1 VQRELLHQVTGV
13 QALHVARDGFGALG
27 HGTVDPDADG
37 GGAAALQVGSE
48 IGWDLDGQAQLAAA
62 HASVEVG
69 FALQGGFFQKVG
81 RAREVEHVVAADGG
95 LVAVEH
101 GKAQVLHVH
110 ADAVAHDDHQQGRA
124 HQGQGE
130 ADAVALQL
138 QRFAVGVAEQA
149 RQAEARRA
157 AVGGGGGG
165 LGGFDRWGEGP
176 AGCGGALLCAL
187 GLFQQFDE
195 GVFQLVVAVALH
207 QLGWGAAVEHAP
219 CVHQRDAVAALGL
232 VHEVGGDEQGH
243 AILTRELDHQLP
255 ELVAG
260 DGVHAGGGL
269 VEDEHVRPVHHGH
282 GQRQALAHAQR
293 QLVGQLVGHV
303 GQLEAGH
310 HLGDARVALRSGH
323 FEDARVQV
331 EVLAHGEFAVERK
344 GLRHVAHAAAH
355 GQVMGVRPTG
365 RTARHGPRWAAAGR

>member
-1 VQRELLHQVTGV
+1 M
-13 QALHVARDGFGALG
+13 
-27 HGTVDPDADG
+27 
-37 GGAAALQVGSE
+37 
-48 IGWDLDGQAQLAAA
+48 
-62 HASVEVG
+62 
-69 FALQGGFFQKVG
+69 KVSSS
-81 RAREVEHVVAADGG
+81 
-95 LVAVEH
+95 LS
-101 GKAQVLHVH
+101 
-110 ADAVAHDDHQQGRA
+110 
-124 HQGQGE
+124 
-130 ADAVALQL
+130 
-138 QRFAVGVAEQA
+138 
-149 RQAEARRA
+149 
-157 AVGGGGGG
+157 
-165 LGGFDRWGEGP
+165 
-176 AGCGGALLCAL
+176 
-187 GLFQQFDE
+187 
-195 GVFQLVVAVALH
+195 VAVALH

-243 AILTRELDHQLP
+243 AILARELDHQLP

-260 DGVHAGGGL
+260 DGVHARGRL

-282 GQRQALAHAQR
+282 GQRQALAHAQG

-355 GQVMGVRPTG
+355 GQVMGVHRLAEQLGMALAGWQQAGEHLHG
-365 RTARHGPRWAAAGR
+365 RGLATAVRAQEPEDLATVDAEVDVVHRREIAKAAGEVVGLDGDVAIGAGAWRNDQLAVAFAALRGQQGDEGGLQRVALGALAQLGRGAGGEHLARIHGDQVVEAFGLFHVGGGHQHAHARAAGADAVDQLPELAA